1 VTGMGSAGGQGRSAT
16 AVDGEAA
23 LDSRATLGSDG
34 RSRQRRLFT
43 KDNVER
49 RQSEE
54 GAGTQKLRRDA
65 DRAGE
70 ESVAA
75 GFIGSWEG
83 GDLELN

>member
-1 VTGMGSAGGQGRSAT
+1 MFRTAT
-16 AVDGEAA
+16 IELLCTSG
-23 LDSRATLGSDG
+23 
-34 RSRQRRLFT
+34 SRQRRSFT

-70 ESVAA
+70 ESMAA